1 MSTDSNSFL
10 HKTSQFISGI
20 GHPIFVP
27 LYVTWI
33 LFNSNNYL
41 SYAVT
46 PKFQD
51 FLYLLIFV
59 VTFLLPMAITWIL
72 WQKGLVT
79 SFELEN
85 KNERPL
91 PFFLTL
97 CCYIGCTYLLFS
109 LPLPRIFGLAMSGA
123 CLALLTTFIINF
135 SWKISLH
142 MMGAGGI
149 LGLFY
154 GIALVFNF
162 SSIPAMVSIAL
173 ASGIIAAA
181 RLYCRSHTPAQV
193 YFGFIIGFF
202 LEFLFIYIF
211 APFIIGY

>member
-20 GHPIFVP
+20 GHPIFIP

-51 FLYLLIFV
+51 FLFLLIFV

-97 CCYIGCTYLLFS
+97 CCYLGCAYLLFS

-142 MMGAGGI
+142 MMGAGGM

-162 SSIPAMVSIAL
+162 TSIPALIAIAI

-181 RLYCRSHTPAQV
+181 RLYCNAHTTAQV
-193 YFGFIIGFF
+193 YSGFIIGFF

>member
-1 MSTDSNSFL
+1 MSTNSNSYL
-10 HKTSQFISGI
+10 YKISQFISGI
-20 GHPIFVP
+20 GHPIFIP

-51 FLYLLIFV
+51 FLYLMLFV
-59 VTFLLPMAITWIL
+59 VTFLLPAVITWML
-72 WQKGLVT
+72 WQKGHVK

-91 PFFLTL
+91 PYFLTL

-109 LPLPRIFGLAMSGA
+109 LPLPRVFGLAMSGA
-123 CLALLTTFIINF
+123 CLALLSTIIINF

-142 MMGAGGI
+142 MMGAGGM

-154 GIALVFNF
+154 GFALVFNF
-162 SSIPAMVSIAL
+162 TSITVMVGIAM

-181 RLYCRSHTPAQV
+181 RLYCNAHTPAQV
-193 YFGFIIGFF
+193 YSGFIIGFL